1 MIVIGALVD
10 THQPPHLGIKQAY
23 DIIVKAR
30 GPQYSYVIVTDK
42 KDTSEANI
50 TEPLTAADKEQIL
63 VKHGVPTDKVVL
75 GKTFFDT
82 TDLEKIYDPND
93 TAIVFYFFS
102 DKGDVGYAND
112 KVIPWDEGQKAS
124 ARPMS
129 EVVYYSI
136 LPRSIKQVKGLPLT
150 TKLFVDELGNPQN
163 PDDNKKTFF
172 ALAFGWYDAGFFALL
187 KERFGRAYEKFTS
200 RYASAIGKPTMEESI
215 EELTKIMVREL
226 ADQISDPQ
234 LPAMEKPAGEDD
246 LSPSEKAAEKVSNV
260 EKLRQKEKAL
270 KLTKKQADAQKELDK
285 NKLRNMQKDLTQTK
299 RDMSQTKMV

>member
-23 DIIVKAR
+23 EQIVKAR
-30 GPQYSYVIVTDK
+30 GSQYSYVIITDK
-42 KDTSEANI
+42 KNTSEANI

-63 VKHGVPTDKVVL
+63 IKHGVPTDKIAL

-82 TDLEKIYDPND
+82 SGLEKVYDPND

-102 DKGDVGYAND
+102 DKGDIGYGSD
-112 KVIPWDEGQKAS
+112 KVIPWDEGQKDT

-136 LPRSIKQVKGLPLT
+136 LPRQIKQVKGLNLN

-163 PDDNKKTFF
+163 SDDNKKTFF
-172 ALAFGWYDAGFFALL
+172 ALAFGWYDAGFFNLL
-187 KERFGRAYEKFTS
+187 KDRFSKAYEKFTS

-215 EELTKIMVREL
+215 EELTKIMVKEL
-226 ADQISDPQ
+226 ADQISDPT
-234 LPAMEKPAGEDD
+234 MELPAGEEDMT
-246 LSPSEKAAEKVSNV
+246 PTEKAAEKTSNV

-270 KLTKKQADAQKELDK
+270 KLTKKQADSQKELDK